1 MNSVAADFRDM
12 PEPAWLDAA
21 AAFAVKAIDSIGEDS
36 WELSLFFCGD
46 EFMAGLNAEYRGKEG
61 STDVLSF
68 TLGEWVEGENG
79 RRYIAG
85 DVVVCLPVLERNA
98 SEFGVSQNEELKRLI
113 MHGVL
118 HLSGL
123 DHATNGPEEPM
134 LARQEALLLTLSEE
148 KIF

>member
-21 AAFAVKAIDSIGEDS
+21 AAFAAKAIDAIGEDS
-36 WELSLFFCGD
+36 WDLSLYFCGD

-68 TLGEWVEGENG
+68 SLGEWVDGENG

-85 DVVVCLPVLERNA
+85 DVVLCLPVLERNA
-98 SEFGVSQNEELKRLI
+98 AEFGVSQDEELKRLI
-113 MHGVL
+113 LHGVL

-123 DHATNGPEEPM
+123 DHASNSPEEPM
-134 LARQEALLLTLSEE
+134 LARQESLLLTLSEE

>member
-1 MNSVAADFRDM
+1 M

-21 AAFAVKAIDSIGEDS
+21 ASFAVKAVAAIAEDS
-36 WELSLFFCGD
+36 WDLSLYFCGD
-46 EFMAGLNAEYRGKEG
+46 DFMAGLNAEYRGKDG
-61 STDVLSF
+61 PTDVLSF
-68 TLGEWVEGENG
+68 ALGEWVTGENG

-85 DVVVCLPVLERNA
+85 DVVICIPVLERNA
-98 SEFGVSQNEELKRLI
+98 VEFGVSQNEELKRLI

-123 DHATNGPEEPM
+123 DHATNGPDEPM
-134 LARQEALLLTLSEE
+134 LSRQESLLLTLSEE

>member
-12 PEPAWLDAA
+12 PEPVWLDTA
-21 AAFAVKAIDSIGEDS
+21 AAFAVKAIDAIGEDS
-36 WELSLFFCGD
+36 WDLSLYFCGD

-61 STDVLSF
+61 PTDVLSF

-123 DHATNGPEEPM
+123 DHATNGPDEPM